1 VQVRVDQLRG
11 QRRVHCRDARNQRL
25 GACDCR
31 PQKVYVLAH
40 SVELGLLHEAAKGA
54 RRNVPVPAGLAFF

>member
-11 QRRVHCRDARNQRL
+11 QRRVHRRDARNQRL

-54 RRNVPVPAGLAFF
+54 R